1 MLVEFFVKNFVLVKE
16 LSIKLSKELI
26 TFIGEFGSGKSLLLT
41 IYYLFGE
48 KIKSNIITSEKQ
60 KYILLAK
67 FRVNSDVKEYLFF

>member
-1 MLVEFFVKNFVLVKE
+1 MKNFVLVKE